1 MALFN
6 SPIFTEGVLPFL
18 LVFVLVFA
26 ILQKTKIL
34 GEGKTQIDAL
44 IALAIGLI
52 SIAVPTTR
60 SFIVNMMPWLA
71 FALVVLLVFLLV
83 YGFVATASDPNKG
96 LSVPNWVKNTVLI
109 LGIVM
114 VVVLAIYV
122 TGFWPTVKG
131 WFSGEDVLSSVLL
144 IIVVAVVV
152 GMVAKP
158 ASSGSSGGSSSGS
171 K

>member
-1 MALFN
+1 MALFT
-6 SPIFTEGVLPFL
+6 SSIFVEGILPFL

-52 SIAVPTTR
+52 SVAVPTTR
-60 SFIVNMMPWLA
+60 DFIVNMMPWLA

-83 YGFVATASDPNKG
+83 YGFVATANDPSKG
-96 LSVPNWVKNTVLI
+96 LNIPDWVKTTVLI
-109 LGIVM
+109 LGIIM

-122 TGFWPTVKG
+122 TGFWPTVKS
-131 WFSGEDVLSSVLL
+131 WFSGDDVLSTVLL
-144 IIVVAVVV
+144 IIVIAVVV

-158 ASSGSSGGSSSGS
+158 ASESGKDKAPKSG
-171 K
+171 

>member
-1 MALFN
+1 MALFA
-6 SPIFTEGVLPFL
+6 SPMFIEGILPFL

-60 SFIVNMMPWLA
+60 EFIVNMMPWLA

-83 YGFVATASDPNKG
+83 YGFVAVDSKSKEG
-96 LSVPNWVKNTVLI
+96 LEVPKWVKGTVLW
-109 LGIVM
+109 LGIIM
-114 VVVLAIYV
+114 VVVLAIYI
-122 TGFWPTVKG
+122 TGFWPTVKS

-144 IIVVAVVV
+144 IIVIAVVV

-158 ASSGSSGGSSSGS
+158 ASSGGSSSGKS
-171 K
+171 G